1 MVKYVLIF
9 YLIFTNLYGDNNYYI
24 SNFKKDDLKNL
35 KKKWIYKSNLFK
47 DTQTKPTA
55 YKDKIIYLD
64 GYKNLRV
71 LSLLN
76 GKEVCVNIGK
86 KDRGY
91 HRGIGIFKKNDSE
104 IYAVFARHSKIKL
117 VNIINCEEKEIEFVY
132 KKNVSISTPILVSK
146 NIAYILYNGASPIAI
161 DLNNGK
167 LLWKASVEKNAS
179 ELLKIKNLGNDFKW
193 DVWGGGVI
201 DLKYNQLIFSTA
213 NAKPSWASDNRLGP
227 NLFYNS
233 VVSVDLETGKYK
245 WHFQEI
251 EHDLWN
257 LDLAAP
263 PMLVDI
269 DQMDYV
275 VQATK
280 TGQLIVL
287 NRKNGEPTE
296 QVIEKKF
303 DLYDDNE
310 ETFTVKKYF
319 PNWLTYSRN
328 NFTKDD
334 INNLDKKFSSEAKKK
349 ISESIIG
356 DTLPLN
362 ENKNYIYYG
371 IHGGTQWPG
380 IAATPDGIIIIPSN
394 NIAYRVKLKNPDD
407 FDLKKEFR
415 ALLSDVLNI
424 KFDSYQSFKNTVK
437 KVLKRK
443 DKILNYK
450 KPDIEGW
457 NKFENSDGV
466 PLNKPPWGTLT
477 AIDIKNKKQ
486 EWSVPHG
493 SYPILEN
500 IDFNTGAEIF
510 GSPVILSSGIV
521 FMAGTDDKKIR
532 AYSLESGKKIWED
545 NLPFSSY
552 GSLIVASYN
561 NKQFLIVN
569 SSSGTNFNSKSGD
582 AIIAYQLSK
591 D

>member
-1 MVKYVLIF
+1 MIKYVLIF

-24 SNFKKDDLKNL
+24 STFKKDDLKNL

-132 KKNVSISTPILVSK
+132 KKNVSISAPILVSK

>member
-1 MVKYVLIF
+1 MIKYVLIF

-24 SNFKKDDLKNL
+24 STFKKDDLKNL

-47 DTQTKPTA
+47 DTQTKPSV

-132 KKNVSISTPILVSK
+132 KKNVSISAPILVSK

-263 PMLVDI
+263 PILVDI

-275 VQATK
+275 AQASK
-280 TGQLIVL
+280 TGQLILL